1 MHDEYLGHLD
11 DLLVVTIVA
20 NQTDSYHR
28 LIRSLKIYAFR
39 YEVYSQVNDKEKS
52 TVLRENL
59 ARYKDDKQT
68 VILVVDAYNVIFTQG
83 PEFILKK
90 FESLKPARIVFGAED
105 ICWPDEKL
113 QYDYPFVESNE
124 KRFLNSGNYLGYA
137 ADIYQMINSEEE
149 IKDEQR
155 FFTKLFLK
163 EANERGI
170 VLDKRADIFMNLHGA
185 TNEVELPANGEDVY
199 VKNSWT
205 DSVPAVIHGNGPAKV
220 KDPLHN
226 IESTFD
232 YLEST
237 ELSQ

>member
-1 MHDEYLGHLD
+1 MRRKYLDNLD
-11 DLLVVTIVA
+11 DLLVVTVVA

-28 LIRSLKIYAFR
+28 LIRSLKVYGYK
-39 YEVYSQVNDKEKS
+39 YEVYPQVTGNEKLS
-52 TVLRENL
+52 VLRENL
-59 ARYKDDKQT
+59 ARYKDDKKT

-83 PEFILKK
+83 PEFVLNK
-90 FESLKPARIVFGAED
+90 FENLKPARIVFGAED

-113 QYDYPFVESNE
+113 QYDYPLVEGNE

-137 ADIYQMINSEEE
+137 ADIYQMISSEEE
-149 IKDEQR
+149 IKDEQQ

-163 EANERGI
+163 EANEQSI

-185 TNEVELPANGEDVY
+185 TNELELPANGEDVY

-220 KDPLHN
+220 NDLLHN
-226 IESTFD
+226 IEGTFSC
-232 YLEST
+232 LESI
-237 ELSQ
+237 ELPE